1 MPNKAMSRVMTANA
15 PNPTQKP
22 EQIQQTIR
30 RLIGLSVAGL
40 VPMFDREKQLF
51 CYKLKQT
58 PAGLVQEGISERYT
72 VITLM
77 GLHRL
82 EQAGSSSPIEINPV
96 FEGLLANTAWIDNAG
111 DLGLLLWLCA
121 LMAPDR
127 LAEVGSKLG
136 VKTALDRF
144 NDAKQGR
151 TMELAWFLAGLSHA
165 SLARPDWLPEARNL
179 AVETYGRL
187 VRNQGERGAFGH
199 LARNKSISGL
209 VRGGV
214 GSFADQ
220 VYPIYAMSKF
230 ALAFGDGQAK
240 DRALDCGLNICEA
253 QGSLG
258 QWWWHYDS
266 ATGQVVDG
274 FPVFSVH
281 QHGMAPM
288 TLFAL
293 GEAVDSDFTPWIHNG
308 LQWIANNELG
318 FDMEDSSAN
327 LVWRC
332 IERPMSSKYLNVAVG
347 LLRHR
352 DNQTSRDN
360 LRVLFECRPYE
371 LGFLLYAFADKNR
384 Q

>member
-1 MPNKAMSRVMTANA
+1 MPNKSTTRVMTAN
-15 PNPTQKP
+15 TQGVSPKSGKTQ
-22 EQIQQTIR
+22 ETIH
-30 RLIGLSVAGL
+30 RLIGLSIAGL
-40 VPMFDREKQLF
+40 VPMFNREKQLF

-58 PAGLVQEGISERYT
+58 PTGLVQEGISQRYT

-82 EQAGSSSPIEINPV
+82 EQTGATSPIEITPV
-96 FEGLLANTAWIDNAG
+96 LDTLLANTEWIDNAG

-127 LAEVGSKLG
+127 LSAIAKKLEVS
-136 VKTALDRF
+136 TALSRF
-144 NDAKQGR
+144 SDVKQGR
-151 TMELAWFLAGLSHA
+151 TMELAWFLAGLSHG
-165 SLARPDWLPEARNL
+165 SLASPEWLPEASTL
-179 AVETYGRL
+179 ANETYAL
-187 VRNQGERGAFGH
+187 LLRNQGEKGAFGH
-199 LARNKSISGL
+199 LSRNKSLSGI

-230 ALAFGDGQAK
+230 SQAFGNDQARN
-240 DRALDCGLNICEA
+240 RALDCGLNICEA

-293 GEAVDSDFTPWIHNG
+293 GEATQSDFSSWIYKG
-308 LQWIANNELG
+308 LEWIANNELEV
-318 FDMEDSSAN
+318 DMEDSAAN
-327 LVWRC
+327 VVWRC
-332 IERPMSSKYLNVAVG
+332 IERPMSSKYLNVAAG

-352 DNQTSRDN
+352 DNQSSRDN
-360 LRVLFECRPYE
+360 LRVLYECRPYE
-371 LGFLLYAFADKNR
+371 LGFLLYAFADKDSR
-384 Q
+384 